1 MDAHGNA
8 RGRACGHSRDERNQE
23 SGKNYPDVCR
33 LPGRR
38 PARRPFWWP
47 LIECL
52 SLRHTRTAWRE
63 RQPQRQIFDD
73 ETLVHDGF
81 VCGYQFSLS
90 GHFVYNCRHF
100 CTISTHD
107 NLINTAAFWRDTLR
121 KHHCNVVGTL
131 RYVYIYNGTY
141 VLCV

>member
-1 MDAHGNA
+1 MLVE
-8 RGRACGHSRDERNQE
+8 DEKEAAQGTIHEEQE
-23 SGKNYPDVCR
+23 GVP
-33 LPGRR
+33 
-38 PARRPFWWP
+38 
-47 LIECL
+47 I
-52 SLRHTRTAWRE
+52 
-63 RQPQRQIFDD
+63 
-73 ETLVHDGF
+73 
-81 VCGYQFSLS
+81 GYQFSLS

>member
-1 MDAHGNA
+1 MCVGAEVRSVYG
-8 RGRACGHSRDERNQE
+8 
-23 SGKNYPDVCR
+23 Y
-33 LPGRR
+33 L
-38 PARRPFWWP
+38 
-47 LIECL
+47 
-52 SLRHTRTAWRE
+52 
-63 RQPQRQIFDD
+63 
-73 ETLVHDGF
+73 LV
-81 VCGYQFSLS
+81 VVVGYQFSLS